1 MYEGRLCFCKNKYIM
16 IFSNNHTKE
25 GDNDIFPQTKQRTI
39 GERARNIWDDAFSCF
54 HRSGVVVGK
63 H

>member
-1 MYEGRLCFCKNKYIM
+1 M
-16 IFSNNHTKE
+16 IFSRNRDKE
-25 GDNDIFPQTKQRTI
+25 DDNDVSTQTNQQII

>member
-1 MYEGRLCFCKNKYIM
+1 M